1 MDREKLGIIIIII
14 FIIITVFAL
23 KGKVLEIVKEVLKLQ
38 SLRNATDV
46 HNLLVNKCKIIGD
59 YE

>member
-23 KGKVLEIVKEVLKLQ
+23 KGKVLEIVKEVHKLQ

-46 HNLLVNKCKIIGD
+46 PNLLVNKCKIIGD

>member
-46 HNLLVNKCKIIGD
+46 PNLLVNKCKIIGD